1 MAGLKVKIGA
11 DASQFE
17 RTMRGV
23 TRQVGGVKSSIL
35 GIAGATGAILA
46 VNKAFDG
53 MRMAARGAFDFIK
66 SASDEAAGIE
76 NLTMQFETLL
86 GSTEKGKK
94 RIEEI
99 VDFAASTPFQIK
111 GLAEASAMLQG
122 MTQGALAT
130 GSGLRLVGDA
140 AAAVNKPLE
149 VVGMNIGKI
158 YQGLTEGGEVA
169 EATNQLMQYGL
180 VTGKAKIELQEFV
193 KAAKAGDKAFMSES
207 QALAKLS
214 EMFAV
219 TEGAMERLARTTD
232 GKKSMVK
239 DAMDQIK
246 VAFGTGFNDGLKDA
260 LDAATEFI
268 PQFKDKMAEAGDMIG
283 TAIGESID
291 GNYEMFVEIGKLI
304 GGLVKDGIKMGLQ
317 ATGESLASGYVRAAG
332 SVARE
337 YVNRRGIGVGG
348 EQIQQF
354 MNRQAGI
361 IDAGRSVGFRQNVKT
376 SMQSAQERIAALRN
390 MNYRANDQTF
400 QSGGQTWRYQS
411 PTATTQS
418 PFVDAQGR
426 RIVQVLERI
435 DSKMNPEFP

>member
-53 MRMAARGAFDFIK
+53 MRIAARGAFDFIK

-193 KAAKAGDKAFMSES
+193 KAAKAGDKAFMSEAE
-207 QALAKLS
+207 ALAKLS

-219 TEGAMERLARTTD
+219 TEGAMERLAQTTD

-246 VAFGTGFNDGLKDA
+246 VAFGTGFNEGLRDA

-268 PQFKDKMAEAGDMIG
+268 PQFKDKMAEAGDVIG
-283 TAIGESID
+283 TAISEAVQ
-291 GNYEMFVEIGKLI
+291 GNFSMFEA
-304 GGLVKDGIKMGLQ
+304 MG
-317 ATGESLASGYVRAAG
+317 R
-332 SVARE
+332 
-337 YVNRRGIGVGG
+337 
-348 EQIQQF
+348 
-354 MNRQAGI
+354 MI
-361 IDAGRSVGFRQNVKT
+361 IDSIGLGMTQSLRILQRNFYAGLEEINPLRKISFSRHKD
-376 SMQSAQERIAALRN
+376 AQRGSEIVEQHRVRELEEARLRMGQQMNALRT
-390 MNYRANDQTF
+390 MNYMASDQTF
-400 QSGGQTWRYQS
+400 QSGGQTFRYQS

-418 PFVDAQGR
+418 PFVDAQGK

-435 DSKMNPEFP
+435 DSKMTPDFAN

>member
-53 MRMAARGAFDFIK
+53 MRIAARGAFDFIK

-86 GSTEKGKK
+86 GSAEKGKK

-193 KAAKAGDKAFMSES
+193 KAAKAGDKAFMSEA

-219 TEGAMERLARTTD
+219 TEGAMERLAQTTD

-246 VAFGTGFNDGLKDA
+246 VAFGTGFNEGLKDA
-260 LDAATEFI
+260 LDATTDFL
-268 PQFKDKMAEAGDMIG
+268 PKFKDKMAEAGDIIG
-283 TAIGESID
+283 TSISDAVQGDFAMLESI
-291 GNYEMFVEIGKLI
+291 GRLI
-304 GGLVKDGIKMGLQ
+304 GDTIAMGMQNALRIAQRNIYAGLEEINPLRKIPGV
-317 ATGESLASGYVRAAG
+317 SGA
-332 SVARE
+332 
-337 YVNRRGIGVGG
+337 RRGSETVEGLRTQ
-348 EQIQQF
+348 EQEQYSQTIRQQ
-354 MNRQAGI
+354 I
-361 IDAGRSVGFRQNVKT
+361 YL
-376 SMQSAQERIAALRN
+376 LRN
-390 MNYRANDQTF
+390 MNYFAKDQTF

-411 PTATTQS
+411 PTAITQS
-418 PFVDAQGR
+418 PFVDAQGK

-435 DSKMNPEFP
+435 DSKMTPEFY

>member
-23 TRQVGGVKSSIL
+23 TRQVKGVKSSIL

-53 MRMAARGAFDFIK
+53 MRIAARGAFDFIK
-66 SASDEAAGIE
+66 SASDEAASIE

-86 GSTEKGKK
+86 RSTEKGKK

-111 GLAEASAMLQG
+111 GLAETSAMLQG

-149 VVGMNIGKI
+149 TVGMNIGKI
-158 YQGLTEGGEVA
+158 YQAITEGGDLGD
-169 EATNQLMQYGL
+169 ATNQLMQYGL

-193 KAAKAGDKAFMSES
+193 KAAKAGDKAFMSEA

-219 TEGAMERLARTTD
+219 TEGAMERLAQTTD

-246 VAFGTGFNDGLKDA
+246 VAFGTGFNEGLRDA

-268 PQFKDKMAEAGDMIG
+268 PQFKDKMAEAGDVIG
-283 TAIGESID
+283 TAISEAVQ
-291 GNYEMFVEIGKLI
+291 GNFSMFEA
-304 GGLVKDGIKMGLQ
+304 MG
-317 ATGESLASGYVRAAG
+317 R
-332 SVARE
+332 
-337 YVNRRGIGVGG
+337 
-348 EQIQQF
+348 
-354 MNRQAGI
+354 MI
-361 IDAGRSVGFRQNVKT
+361 IDSIGLGMTQSLRILERNFYAGLEELNPLRKIPFSRHKD
-376 SMQSAQERIAALRN
+376 AQRGSEIVEQHRVRELEEARLRMGQQMNALRT
-390 MNYRANDQTF
+390 MNYMASDQTF
-400 QSGGQTWRYQS
+400 QSGGQTFRYQS

-418 PFVDAQGR
+418 PFVDAQGK

-435 DSKMNPEFP
+435 DSKMTPDFAN

>member
-193 KAAKAGDKAFMSES
+193 KAAKAGDKAFMSEA
-207 QALAKLS
+207 QALAKIS

-219 TEGAMERLARTTD
+219 TEGAMERLAQTTD

-246 VAFGTGFNDGLKDA
+246 VAFGTGFNEGLRDA

-283 TAIGESID
+283 TAMSESIA
-291 GNYEMFVEIGKLI
+291 GNHEMFMEIGKLI
-304 GGLVKDGIKMGLQ
+304 GGLIKDGVKIGLQ
-317 ATGESLASGYVRAAG
+317 ATGETLAASMM
-332 SVARE
+332 
-337 YVNRRGIGVGG
+337 RGLSKMSFGVGG
-348 EQIQQF
+348 EQVKRFMEQQ
-354 MNRQAGI
+354 ADV
-361 IDAGRSVGFRQNVKT
+361 IDIGRATGFRQNVR
-376 SMQSAQERIAALRN
+376 SASQSAQESISALRN
-390 MNYRANDQTF
+390 MQYMANEQTF

-418 PFVDAQGR
+418 PFVDAQGK

-435 DSKMNPEFP
+435 DSKMTPDFAN